1 MSFSGRPEERL
12 RKSMREEEEERRRK
26 CKMKNGKRKEAKGS
40 IEMNDDPV
48 SKETILHGEGSI
60 VRYRRRSLTPSNH
73 QKSSGIFTGSLLIL
87 NKTSK
92 TSEEIKW
99 QRPWSL
105 RNPEMSSTI
114 QPNVKNPSRIFKDRH
129 KCSQESLK
137 IQKILS
143 RIPAG
148 SKKPL
153 KSPRI
158 LKNPCRI
165 P

>member
-1 MSFSGRPEERL
+1 
-12 RKSMREEEEERRRK
+12 MREEEEEKRENAKWKMEKGNRPKVPLRWMTTPCRRK
-26 CKMKNGKRKEAKGS
+26 
-40 IEMNDDPV
+40 
-48 SKETILHGEGSI
+48 
-60 VRYRRRSLTPSNH
+60 RSCTSPAPSFDIADGRWRPAIIKNH

-158 LKNPCRI
+158 LKNP
-165 P
+165 